1 MAPWGRTFGSDV
13 RRRVRAGVYA
23 LGANLEHRCAGRV
36 FVHQDRVGHRWMLVD
51 HVPDLQSDIT
61 LGRNLRRAAI
71 TRSDREGV
79 HHWDNGGADRHHSL
93 GGWNRRGK
101 LSDMTGR
108 ADESQFTKW
117 SFLFIGGLMALDF
130 YTKYQFRFATHGLE
144 LPLDL
149 IEGYVYLDEAVFNY
163 GTGWFSSEE
172 PSLGTTLAR
181 LPYIV
186 INIVFSIWWL
196 LWLSD
201 ESSRWIRLT
210 LMLLLAGAL
219 ANLLDMA
226 VFGNVCDWLA
236 LTFPDSDVAYVV
248 NLADLFIYVG
258 FSMLALSWET
268 VWGKLIFLAF
278 IQLVFSVL
286 LRGLFW

>member
-1 MAPWGRTFGSDV
+1 
-13 RRRVRAGVYA
+13 
-23 LGANLEHRCAGRV
+23 
-36 FVHQDRVGHRWMLVD
+36 
-51 HVPDLQSDIT
+51 
-61 LGRNLRRAAI
+61 
-71 TRSDREGV
+71 
-79 HHWDNGGADRHHSL
+79 
-93 GGWNRRGK
+93 
-101 LSDMTGR
+101 
-108 ADESQFTKW
+108 
-117 SFLFIGGLMALDF
+117 MALDF

-163 GTGWFSSEE
+163 GSAWFPSGE
-172 PSLGTTLAR
+172 PSLVTRWSAIG
-181 LPYIV
+181 

-201 ESSRWIRLT
+201 ESSRWIRST

-236 LTFPDSDVAYVV
+236 LTFPDSDVAYVA

>member
-1 MAPWGRTFGSDV
+1 
-13 RRRVRAGVYA
+13 
-23 LGANLEHRCAGRV
+23 
-36 FVHQDRVGHRWMLVD
+36 
-51 HVPDLQSDIT
+51 
-61 LGRNLRRAAI
+61 
-71 TRSDREGV
+71 
-79 HHWDNGGADRHHSL
+79 
-93 GGWNRRGK
+93 
-101 LSDMTGR
+101 
-108 ADESQFTKW
+108 
-117 SFLFIGGLMALDF
+117 MALDF

-144 LPLDL
+144 LPLNL

-163 GTGWFSSEE
+163 GFGWFPSDE
-172 PSLGTTLAR
+172 PSLVTRWSAIG
-181 LPYIV
+181 

-226 VFGNVCDWLA
+226 VFGNVCDWLH
-236 LTFPDSDVAYVV
+236 LTTPDSDVAYVA

-268 VWGKLIFLAF
+268 IWGKLIFLAF

>member
-1 MAPWGRTFGSDV
+1 
-13 RRRVRAGVYA
+13 
-23 LGANLEHRCAGRV
+23 
-36 FVHQDRVGHRWMLVD
+36 
-51 HVPDLQSDIT
+51 
-61 LGRNLRRAAI
+61 
-71 TRSDREGV
+71 
-79 HHWDNGGADRHHSL
+79 
-93 GGWNRRGK
+93 
-101 LSDMTGR
+101 MTGR

-130 YTKYQFRFATHGLE
+130 YTKYQFRFAAHGLE

-186 INIVFSIWWL
+186 MNIVFAIGWL

-201 ESSRWIRLT
+201 ESSRWVRST

-219 ANLLDMA
+219 ANLLDIA
-226 VFGNVCDWLA
+226 VYGNVCDWLA

>member
-1 MAPWGRTFGSDV
+1 MSAK
-13 RRRVRAGVYA
+13 
-23 LGANLEHRCAGRV
+23 H
-36 FVHQDRVGHRWMLVD
+36 
-51 HVPDLQSDIT
+51 I
-61 LGRNLRRAAI
+61 
-71 TRSDREGV
+71 
-79 HHWDNGGADRHHSL
+79 
-93 GGWNRRGK
+93 
-101 LSDMTGR
+101 
-108 ADESQFTKW
+108 ESQFTKW

-201 ESSRWIRLT
+201 ESSRFVRLT

-219 ANLLDMA
+219 ANLLDTA
-226 VFGNVCDWLA
+226 IYGNVCDWLH
-236 LTFPDSDVAYVV
+236 LTTPDSDVAYAA
-248 NLADLFIYVG
+248 NLADLFMYAG
-258 FSMLALSWET
+258 FSLLALSWET
-268 VWGKLIFLAF
+268 IWGKLIFLAF
-278 IQLVFSVL
+278 IQL
-286 LRGLFW
+286 LFATFLPELFF